1 VKEVKRKVL
10 VIAVALMAVA
20 MLATPL
26 VSAVPLKEKNNDKFQ
41 SYYDTG
47 TYNAI
52 AEIMGAEVTYIPSF
66 DQVNKLVVEMDE
78 VFVAYEITVGGSKTY
93 SLGTNF
99 AYEGHAK
106 VTYFDP
112 VFSDETKTVVIEF
125 RAASLKVDYMFD
137 FSAFPEGLEGTL
149 NMHAVFTRYGGISSL
164 SGTGDLQ
171 NVQIQAANLEGS
183 VELPFVTV
191 NHAGWVVGWP

>member
-1 VKEVKRKVL
+1 MRALNRKIIVTL
-10 VIAVALMAVA
+10 VALMAIA

-26 VSAVPLKEKNNDKFQ
+26 VSAFPLKEKNNDKFQ

-52 AEIMGAEVTYIPSF
+52 AEIMGAQVTYIPSF
-66 DQVNKLVVEMDE
+66 DQVNKIVVEMDE

-93 SLGTNF
+93 SLGTDF
-99 AYEGHAK
+99 AYEGHTV
-106 VTYFDP
+106 VTYFAP
-112 VFSDETKTVVIEF
+112 VFSDETKTVVTGS
-125 RAASLKVDYMFD
+125 RATDFKVDYMFD
-137 FSAFPEGLEGTL
+137 FSAFPGGLEGTL

-171 NVQIQAANLEGS
+171 NVQIQATNLEGS